1 MRRFDREEP
10 ANDSPGMN
18 SLSLETVESCLRTVA
33 KVSLDNE
40 KYFCDLDGE
49 MGDADFGKTLA
60 DGFRAIV
67 VQLDGIDRSS
77 IGALLVK
84 IGATFAGSAG
94 GTTGPIWGTA
104 FLRAGTH
111 SKGKQAVT
119 VEELGVMARAAIQG
133 MMARGNA
140 MQGDKMLLDRGIP
153 ALDKPHQFS
162 KSAQQDLVSAFPS
175 TSAA

>member
-1 MRRFDREEP
+1 MTP
-10 ANDSPGMN
+10 PGMN
-18 SLSLETVESCLRTVA
+18 SFGLETVESCLRTVA

-67 VQLDGIDRSS
+67 IQLDGSIDRSS
-77 IGALLVK
+77 IGAFLMK

-104 FLRAGTH
+104 FLRAGTN

-119 VEELGVMARAAIQG
+119 LAELVVM
-133 MMARGNA
+133 
-140 MQGDKMLLDRGIP
+140 
-153 ALDKPHQFS
+153 
-162 KSAQQDLVSAFPS
+162 
-175 TSAA
+175 